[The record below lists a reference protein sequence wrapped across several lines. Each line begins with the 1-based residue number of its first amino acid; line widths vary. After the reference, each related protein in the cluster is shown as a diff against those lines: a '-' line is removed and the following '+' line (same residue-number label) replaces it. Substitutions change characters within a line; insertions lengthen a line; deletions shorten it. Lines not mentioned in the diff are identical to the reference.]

1 MNKQLHALSKKELFL
16 IWNLLVD
23 KDDEIFGFPYIAT
36 SSIDDQKIKIFCYGN
51 CDMGSKD
58 KVAYVSKNELNEL
71 INKVSTRIDLKGVK
85 K

>member
-23 KDDEIFGFPYIAT
+23 KHDET
-36 SSIDDQKIKIFCYGN
+36 SGIDDRKMKIFCYGN

-85 K
+85 